1 MNSQT
6 VRTNFANPNPIESE
20 MNNKYGIFL
29 FRSKILWFSKF
40 NVIIFWWK
48 INGVR
53 PSRLSF
59 ASYLRDHFTL
69 DILLLIYRMQ
79 FSNVDNSLVKQKIPC
94 NKVYSYEA
102 LAFYFPDLLI
112 FWGSSITKAWWL
124 IRLCRFTA
132 RLFSESI
139 FSWGIKSAVGVC
151 CLASCDSGKT
161 CKSLFILCDVGEIGT
176 SRDWIPFLHFLK

>member
-20 MNNKYGIFL
+20 MNNKYGIFCFVQKSYGFQNSMSL
-29 FRSKILWFSKF
+29 F
-40 NVIIFWWK
+40 FWWK

-79 FSNVDNSLVKQKIPC
+79 FSNVDDSLVKQKIPC

-112 FWGSSITKAWWL
+112 FWGSSITNAWWL

-139 FSWGIKSAVGVC
+139 FSWGIKSAVGVFC
-151 CLASCDSGKT
+151 CLASCDSRKT
-161 CKSLFILCDVGEIGT
+161 CKSLFILCDVGEILQG
-176 SRDWIPFLHFLK
+176 IPFLHFLK